1 MLRTIRSLRWF
12 GWYAVSTG
20 LLAALAPN
28 LLLSVFGMPTTT
40 EVWPRVAG
48 MLVGFIGVLHMNV
61 SPIDLRRYAMTTVIL
76 RLSVPLIF
84 GWWVITGAGPWQLL
98 FFAGADVV
106 GALATLWGLRV
117 DQQMGNPRQ
126 TSAIA
131 H

>member
-1 MLRTIRSLRWF
+1 MPRTTQSLRWF
-12 GWYAVSTG
+12 GWYALSTG

-28 LLLSVFGMPTTT
+28 LILGLFGLPATS

-48 MLVGFIGVLHMNV
+48 MLIGFIGVLHMNV
-61 SPIDLRRYAMTTVIL
+61 SPINLQRYALATVVL

-84 GWWVITGAGPWQLL
+84 GWWVIRGLGPWQLL

-117 DQQMGNPRQ
+117 DQQTGNSRQ

-131 H
+131 R